1 MIVIRSAIDAAVQAA
16 VKSSKKSDPR
26 LSKHLTRS
34 AWTAALVLGL
44 GVAAQAQEKPADET
58 AAQQSG
64 GTLEEIT
71 VTGSRIKRTN
81 DFNTPTPTTVI
92 DTSAMENMGM
102 VNIGE
107 TLQLTPANASTFTP
121 ANTGNS
127 PYFIGAY
134 IPDLRGLNPYFG
146 SRTLTLVDGQRFVQ
160 TEQGDQ
166 IDLNF
171 MPQIMVQRIDVVTGG
186 ASAAYGSGAIAGVE
200 NVILDNKLEGGKLSG
215 DFFQTSHSDAR
226 DHHLDRKSVV

>member
-1 MIVIRSAIDAAVQAA
+1 MTVTRSAIDAAVQAA
-16 VKSSKKSDPR
+16 VKSVC
-26 LSKHLTRS
+26 
-34 AWTAALVLGL
+34 TAALVLGL
-44 GVAAQAQEKPADET
+44 GAGARAQEKPADDT

-64 GTLEEIT
+64 GSLEEIT

-171 MPQIMVQRIDVVTGG
+171 VPQIRSI
-186 ASAAYGSGAIAGVE
+186 ASM
-200 NVILDNKLEGGKLSG
+200 
-215 DFFQTSHSDAR
+215 
-226 DHHLDRKSVV
+226 